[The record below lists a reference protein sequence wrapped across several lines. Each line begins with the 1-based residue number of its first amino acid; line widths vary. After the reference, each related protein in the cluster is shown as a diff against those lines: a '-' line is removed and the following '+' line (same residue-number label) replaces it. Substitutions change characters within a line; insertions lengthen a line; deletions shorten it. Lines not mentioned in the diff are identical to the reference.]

1 MWLKKVTGT
10 RMMVMAVR
18 PTVQISDG
26 QNPMATRSNATVVK
40 VVKNATNKRTMTIA

>member
-1 MWLKKVTGT
+1 
-10 RMMVMAVR
+10 MMVMAVR

-40 VVKNATNKRTMTIA
+40 VVKKATNNSAMIIA